1 MDESEVRLPA
11 MNVAKD
17 IQKKLTENG
26 AAIIAEGEQALTK
39 KSSLNF
45 LNKLTD
51 FYTNTM
57 VAGLQKGGMPAR
69 MLSEGIEETMEE
81 VTTDLIKASTHVLD
95 ALGVKV
101 TENNGE
107 LDFGVTP
114 EEIAKR
120 YGMAFFGGFIGGGI
134 FAGQEKLEKA
144 RLRKTIGDMD
154 VDDMK
159 KFIYYIAEGRG
170 QEMKDLY
177 GK

>member
-107 LDFGVTP
+107 LDFGITP
-114 EEIAKR
+114 EEPAPQWFLQPILPTRDQARSVPMYKR
-120 YGMAFFGGFIGGGI
+120 IHSSRPPENMVRLLQVLLPYESFSFFYSLF
-134 FAGQEKLEKA
+134 
-144 RLRKTIGDMD
+144 
-154 VDDMK
+154 
-159 KFIYYIAEGRG
+159 
-170 QEMKDLY
+170 
-177 GK
+177 